1 MKKSINIVGVL
12 ALVWLTSCAPALQV
26 NFDHDRS
33 VNFRKYSTYKVEP
46 VKGDDKDPVL
56 NSELNQERV
65 KNALV
70 DQMKARGY
78 AYSEENPQLVI
89 RYFTDV
95 QQRQE
100 VQNNNPM
107 GYWGWWGR
115 PTNTHTRNYR
125 EARLVVNMVDAA
137 TNRLVWQGWAEG
149 EESNNRRQDREAAIR
164 LTVSRILEQ
173 YPHRAVQGYNE
184 EATSRR

>member
-1 MKKSINIVGVL
+1 MKKLSNIVAVV
-12 ALVWLTSCAPALQV
+12 ALVWLAGCAPALQT

-65 KNALV
+65 KNAVV

-78 AYSEENPQLVI
+78 TYSEENPQLVI

-95 QQRQE
+95 QNRQE
-100 VQNNNPM
+100 TQSNNTY

-115 PTNTHTRNYR
+115 PSNTYTRNYR
-125 EARLVVNMVDAA
+125 EARLVINMVDAA
-137 TNRLVWQGWAEG
+137 TDRLVWQGWAEG
-149 EESNNRRQDREAAIR
+149 EENNNRREDRDAAIR

-173 YPHRAVQGYNE
+173 YPHRASQGYND

>member
-1 MKKSINIVGVL
+1 MTKLSNIMAVL

-26 NFDHDRS
+26 SFDHDRS

-46 VKGDDKDPVL
+46 VKSDDKDPVL

-70 DQMKARGY
+70 DQMKNRGY
-78 AYSEENPQLVI
+78 TYTEENPQLVI

-95 QQRQE
+95 QNRQE
-100 VQNNNPM
+100 TQSNNT

-115 PTNTHTRNYR
+115 PSNTYTRNYR

-149 EESNNRRQDREAAIR
+149 EESGNNRKQDRDAAIR

-173 YPHRAVQGYNE
+173 YPHRASQGYND